1 MYPLRTYFSF
11 LSAGEG
17 VRKGR
22 GRGLEIELGTLQ

>member
-17 VRKGR
+17 VLK